1 MPFGPI
7 TDAELTRLAR
17 QRRWYVLRVALGL
30 GLLAL
35 LYEAHRETRWISVT
49 GSGWTD
55 DQRVRFV
62 ADAILR
68 ASLIGQTVAVFFLAP
83 LLVAGAIAEEKQRK
97 TLHYLL

>member
-7 TDAELTRLAR
+7 IDAELTRLAR

-35 LYEAHRETRWISVT
+35 LYEAHRETLWISSAAAP
-49 GSGWTD
+49 GLSD
-55 DQRVRFV
+55 DWRLRYV

-68 ASLIGQTVAVFFLAP
+68 ASLVGQTVAVFFLAP
-83 LLVAGAIAEEKQRK
+83 MLVAGAIAEEKQRK
-97 TLHYLL
+97 TL